1 MGISIMPQLYYL
13 PDEKTVETDP
23 DDSILA
29 TSLIAG
35 IPHTNV
41 CGGNARCSTCR
52 VMILDGLEFCTPRT
66 EKELAMAEHLNF
78 CPSIRLACQTKI
90 TGDVN
95 LRRLVLDDADVEL
108 ASQLNKSLNTTSVG
122 EEKEVAILFADIRG
136 FTNFAEALVPYDV
149 VHVLNRYFLRMDQ
162 AIMRNGGY
170 IDNYMGDGLL
180 ALFGVE
186 SNDNASLNAVKAG
199 LEMLEE
205 MERLRPYLQTIY
217 DRCWEIGIG
226 IHYGEAVI
234 GTIGGSVRRNTI
246 IGDSVNF
253 ASRIES
259 ANKELGTNLLVSE
272 RVYEMVKDRVLVNQ
286 RVKLRIKGKTGEYAL
301 YQVTGLDSDLSH
313 E

>member
-1 MGISIMPQLYYL
+1 MPQIYYL
-13 PDEKTVETDP
+13 PDEKTVETDAEEC
-23 DDSILA
+23 ILA
-29 TSLIAG
+29 ASLTAG

-52 VMILDGLEFCTPRT
+52 VMILDGLEHCSPRT
-66 EKELAMAEHLNF
+66 EKELALAEHLNF

-108 ASQLNKSLNTTSVG
+108 TSQLKKGVPTSSVG

-186 SNDNASLNAVKAG
+186 GNDGASLNAVKAG

-234 GTIGGSVRRNTI
+234 GTIGGSVRRTTI

-272 RVYEMVKDRVLVNQ
+272 RVYEMVKDKVLVNQ
-286 RVKLRIKGKTGEYAL
+286 RVKLRIKGKTGEYEL
-301 YQVTGLDSDLSH
+301 YQIIGLDANRSN

>member
-1 MGISIMPQLYYL
+1 MPQIYYL
-13 PDEKTVETDP
+13 PDEMKVDIEP
-23 DDSILA
+23 EKSILDA
-29 TSLIAG
+29 SLDAG

-52 VMILDGLEFCTPRT
+52 VMILDGLEYCTPRT
-66 EKELAMAEHLNF
+66 ENELILAEHLNF

-108 ASQLNKSLNTTSVG
+108 TSQLKRNLHTSSVG

-186 SNDNASLNAVKAG
+186 NNDNASLHAVKAG

-234 GTIGGSVRRNTI
+234 GTIGGSIRRTTI

-259 ANKELGTNLLVSE
+259 ANKELKTNLLVSE
-272 RVYEMVKDRVLVNQ
+272 RVYEMVKAKVLVNQ
-286 RVKLRIKGKTGEYAL
+286 RVKLKIKGKTGEYAL
-301 YQVTGLDSDLSH
+301 YQIIGLDVNRSD

>member
-1 MGISIMPQLYYL
+1 MPQIYYL
-13 PDEKTVETDP
+13 PDERRVETDA
-23 DDSILA
+23 DESILA
-29 TSLIAG
+29 AALNAG

-52 VMILDGLEFCTPRT
+52 VMILDGLEHCTPRT
-66 EKELAMAEHLNF
+66 EKELALAGRLNF

-90 TGDVN
+90 TGNVN

-108 ASQLNKSLNTTSVG
+108 TSQLKRGLRTSSVG

-186 SNDNASLNAVKAG
+186 NNDNASLNAVKAG

-217 DRCWEIGIG
+217 ERCWEIGIG

-234 GTIGGSVRRNTI
+234 GTIGGSVKKTTI

-272 RVYEMVKDRVLVNQ
+272 RVYEMVKDKVLVSQ
-286 RVKLRIKGKTGEYAL
+286 RVRLKIKGKTGEYPL
-301 YQVTGLDSDLSH
+301 YQIIGMVANLSH

>member
-1 MGISIMPQLYYL
+1 MPQIYYL
-13 PDEKTVETDP
+13 PDEKKVDIEP
-23 DDSILA
+23 EKSILDA
-29 TSLIAG
+29 SLDAG
-35 IPHTNV
+35 IPHTNE

-52 VMILDGLEFCTPRT
+52 VMIIDGLESCTPRT
-66 EKELAMAEHLNF
+66 EKELALAEHLNF
-78 CPSIRLACQTKI
+78 CASIRLACQTKI

-108 ASQLNKSLNTTSVG
+108 TSQLKKGLSTTSVG

-149 VHVLNRYFLRMDQ
+149 VHVLNRYFLHMDRV
-162 AIMRNGGY
+162 IMRNGGY

-186 SNDNASLNAVKAG
+186 NNDNASLKAVKAG

-205 MERLRPYLQTIY
+205 MGRLRPYLQTIY

-234 GTIGGSVRRNTI
+234 GTIGGSVRRTTI

-272 RVYEMVKDRVLVNQ
+272 RVYEMVKDNVLVNQ
-286 RVKLRIKGKTGEYAL
+286 RAKLKIKGKTGEYAL
-301 YQVTGLDSDLSH
+301 YQIIGLDASRSM

>member
-1 MGISIMPQLYYL
+1 MPQIYYL
-13 PDEKTVETDP
+13 PDEKKVEIDR
-23 DDSILA
+23 DMSILDA
-29 TSLIAG
+29 SLNAG

-52 VMILDGLEFCTPRT
+52 VMILEGLEYCTPRT
-66 EKELAMAEHLNF
+66 EKELTLAEHLNF
-78 CPSIRLACQTKI
+78 CPTIRLACQTRI

-108 ASQLNKSLNTTSVG
+108 TSQLKKDHHPSSVG

-149 VHVLNRYFLRMDQ
+149 VHVLNRYFFRMDQ

-186 SNDNASLNAVKAG
+186 KNDNAPLQAVNAA

-234 GTIGGSVRRNTI
+234 GTIGGSVRRDTI

-272 RVYEMVKDRVLVNQ
+272 QVYERVRDKVIINQ
-286 RVKLRIKGKTGEYAL
+286 RVKLKIKGKTGEYNL
-301 YQVTGLDSDLSH
+301 FEVIGLDTPNT
-313 E
+313 

>member
-1 MGISIMPQLYYL
+1 MPQLYYL

-23 DDSILA
+23 DESILA
-29 TSLIAG
+29 ASLNAG

-52 VMILDGLEFCTPRT
+52 VMILDGLEYCTPRT
-66 EKELAMAEHLNF
+66 EKELALAERLNF

-90 TGDVN
+90 SGDVN

-108 ASQLNKSLNTTSVG
+108 TSQLNRGLHTTSVG

-162 AIMRNGGY
+162 AIKRNGGY

-186 SNDNASLNAVKAG
+186 NNDNASLNAVKAG

-205 MERLRPYLQTIY
+205 MERLRPYLQIIY

-234 GTIGGSVRRNTI
+234 GTIGGSVRRTTI

-272 RVYEMVKDRVLVNQ
+272 RVYETVKDKVLVNE
-286 RVKLRIKGKTGEYAL
+286 RVKLKIKGKTGEYAL
-301 YQVTGLDSDLSH
+301 YKIIGLDAKLSH

>member
-1 MGISIMPQLYYL
+1 MPQIYYL
-13 PDEKTVETDP
+13 PDEKTVETDA
-23 DDSILA
+23 DECILA
-29 TSLIAG
+29 ASLTAG

-52 VMILDGLEFCTPRT
+52 VMILDGLEYCSPRT
-66 EKELAMAEHLNF
+66 EKELALAEHLNF

-108 ASQLNKSLNTTSVG
+108 TSQLKKGVPTSSVG

-180 ALFGVE
+180 ALFGVD
-186 SNDNASLNAVKAG
+186 SNDDASLNAVKAG

-234 GTIGGSVRRNTI
+234 GTIGGSVRRTTI

-259 ANKELGTNLLVSE
+259 ANKELRTNLLVSE
-272 RVYEMVKDRVLVNQ
+272 RVYEMVKDKVLVNQ
-286 RVKLRIKGKTGEYAL
+286 RVKLKIKGKTGEYEL
-301 YQVTGLDSDLSH
+301 YQIIGLDANLSN

>member
-1 MGISIMPQLYYL
+1 MPQILFL
-13 PDEKTVETDP
+13 PDEKVVETGS
-23 DDSILA
+23 DDNLLDI
-29 TSLIAG
+29 SLNAG

-52 VMILDGLEFCTPRT
+52 VMILDGLDHCSPRT
-66 EKELAMAEHLNF
+66 EKEVTLAQHLNF
-78 CPSIRLACQTKI
+78 CPSIRLACQTKV
-90 TGDVN
+90 TGNVN

-108 ASQLNKSLNTTSVG
+108 TSQLKTGLHTASVG

-180 ALFGVE
+180 ALFGVVNNE
-186 SNDNASLNAVKAG
+186 NASLNALKAG
-199 LEMLEE
+199 LEMLDE

-234 GTIGGSVRRNTI
+234 GTIGGSVRRTTI

-272 RVYEMVKDRVLVNQ
+272 RVYQAVKDKVLVN
-286 RVKLRIKGKTGEYAL
+286 RSVKLEIKGKTGEYAL
-301 YQVTGLDSDLSH
+301 YEIIGLDANLST